1 MNEKYSQLVQL
12 LTQAAQELA
21 SLKSNASA
29 EEMFT
34 RRLNNISED
43 VHWLLLISAFTLFE
57 INADTPVDEARI
69 PREIMSYSTRC
80 SSLVNAD
87 LTTQLV
93 SRLAQLSVVAA
104 PILSSPS
111 RHHHLQSPILD
122 HIAVDLVQTG
132 LSERDAVDPV
142 TSIFFRFIYFL
153 LLQNML
159 L

>member
-1 MNEKYSQLVQL
+1 
-12 LTQAAQELA
+12 
-21 SLKSNASA
+21 
-29 EEMFT
+29 MFT

-104 PILSSPS
+104 PIQSSPS
-111 RHHHLQSPILD
+111 RHHHHLQSPILD
-122 HIAVDLVQTG
+122 HIAVGLVQTG
-132 LSERDAVDPV
+132 LTERDAVDPV
-142 TSIFFRFIYFL
+142 TSIFFRFIFYFIVTK
-153 LLQNML
+153 NIFYYFNI
-159 L
+159 